1 MRIKSNSGTVTIAG
15 QTFSG
20 DVCVG
25 EDGTIT
31 VNGAVVGK
39 QASQEISVVVT
50 GYVERLELGAGSVT
64 VSGNADSIETM
75 SGAVYCQDVGLDVET
90 MSGSVNCRDVGGSV
104 STMSGSIKHRAPGS
118 DIDRAALAQ
127 QPAPAAPVVREPVAF
142 VSQETFSSDG
152 TSDIL
157 TRNLPIGTALYAAPP
172 AAEQAP
178 RELFTCIGKG
188 GRYELLGH
196 SSGAGC
202 CRGEGRVIY
211 RCLDTGQLYHRTDD
225 DFAAR
230 MTPLNE
236 EGKA

>member
-1 MRIKSNSGTVTIAG
+1 MSDKI
-15 QTFSG
+15 
-20 DVCVG
+20 
-25 EDGTIT
+25 
-31 VNGAVVGK
+31 
-39 QASQEISVVVT
+39 
-50 GYVERLELGAGSVT
+50 ELLPCPFCGGIDIGHSY
-64 VSGNADSIETM
+64 IETY
-75 SGAVYCQDVGLDVET
+75 SCDSSYRVFGCISCGARFEEGDAQ
-90 MSGSVNCRDVGGSV
+90 NWNR
-104 STMSGSIKHRAPGS
+104 
-118 DIDRAALAQ
+118 RAALAQ

-157 TRNLPIGTALYAAPP
+157 TRNLPIGTALYAVPP

-196 SSGAGC
+196 SSGAGG
-202 CRGEGRVIY
+202 CRREGRVIY

-225 DFAAR
+225 DFAAQ
-230 MTPLNE
+230 MAPLNE